1 MLKFLYIGDIH
12 ETENVPSSRI
22 DDFKET
28 VHKKRKEILQIAR
41 KNEVNA
47 ILQGGDFFDR
57 PKVSNDFLTFIL
69 SEWGIDQLLIRDTLL
84 NIQLGKASI
93 SDLSSHIKN
102 AIPMIGIIGNH
113 DLIGG
118 AIESYDKTSLSIL
131 QESGLINIV
140 SKDNPFVFKDD
151 DISVCI
157 TGTSYNFQI
166 DEDKENYI
174 IRNKTHDYHIHLA
187 HGMLM
192 NKSYGKMFKHTLI
205 QDIALETKADLTING
220 HDHTGYPLTKINDKL
235 FVNPG
240 SIVRVSSTKKEFN
253 RMPKVLLIS
262 VSKEQGLEVQE
273 IPLSCA
279 EEGEKVLTRKHI
291 TDKLELLH
299 SKMKIE
305 EIVDKV
311 KVNKGRNLNNIIE
324 NIGKAEGLESDIIDD
339 CTDRIQEMQN
349 RIEPEANPNPDY
361 VIETLELE
369 NFLSHKHSFFDFS
382 KDINILT
389 GKSRAG
395 KSAVLRAIK
404 ELQECYLV
412 NPRKAIFQNE
422 EFFRI
427 TATLSN
433 GFIISRYVENKKKG
447 KNLNGYSI
455 YNPNTD
461 TTDFYNTK
469 ALPEVQKL
477 FKFQPLK
484 ITDKKTVNTNFM
496 MQGEGWFFTT
506 NLSAQ
511 DRAKLVGY
519 SYGAHIADAVVKEVN
534 AEAKDCG
541 SYIKKNEKLLLEK
554 DNQIKDYEYLK
565 DIKNRL
571 DKLKKIQ
578 ADIIALNNRLETA
591 KALMAKK
598 IAIENKIN
606 EYKRISKELT
616 INRDAIQE
624 KLEKIRKVAEKVN
637 EANKKWEE
645 SLRILKTG
653 RLLSEYNKKFKN
665 LDLIKTKL
673 QELKEAKFLYD
684 KSYKKGFEL
693 LRKQAL
699 LKKNISLMES
709 LQTSFNKLNKISIT
723 DIVDLNNRIK
733 EIKILYEK
741 LNKILQSGKEL
752 KVQYENQAKQT
763 ERLKDTLSKELRKLG
778 SCPVCHSIL
787 NEDKINEILNK
798 A

>member
-12 ETENVPSSRI
+12 ETENIPSSRI

-28 VHKKRKEILQIAR
+28 VHKKRKEILQIA
-41 KNEVNA
+41 KTNQVNA

-57 PKVSNDFLTFIL
+57 PKVSNDFLTFL
-69 SEWGIDQLLIRDTLL
+69 LTEWGMNQLLIRDTLL
-84 NIQLGKASI
+84 NIHLGKASL
-93 SDLSSHIKN
+93 SDLSSHIEN
-102 AIPMIGIIGNH
+102 SIPIIGIIGNH

-140 SKDNPFVFKDD
+140 SKNNPFIFKDEE
-151 DISVCI
+151 ISVCI
-157 TGTSYNFQI
+157 TGSSYNFQI

-174 IRNKTHDYHIHLA
+174 IRNKSHDYHIHLA

-235 FVNPG
+235 FINPG
-240 SIVRVSSTKKEFN
+240 SIVRMSATKKEFK

-262 VSKEQGLEVQE
+262 VSKETGLQVDE
-273 IPLSCA
+273 IPLNCA
-279 EEGEKVLTRKHI
+279 EKGENVLTRKHI

-299 SKMKIE
+299 SKIKIE
-305 EIVDKV
+305 EIVKNV
-311 KVNKGRNLNNIIE
+311 KVNKGRNLNKIIE
-324 NIGKAEGLESDIIDD
+324 NIGNSEGLDKDIIDD
-339 CTDRIQEMQN
+339 CTGRIQNMQL

-361 VIETLELE
+361 VIQTLELE

-427 TATLSN
+427 TVTLSN

-455 YNPNTD
+455 YNPNTN

-469 ALPEVQKL
+469 ALPEIQKL

-534 AEAKDCG
+534 SEAKDCN

-554 DNQIKDYEYLK
+554 NNQIKSYDYLQELK
-565 DIKNRL
+565 IKL
-571 DKLKKIQ
+571 DTLKELQNKISTLNKNLELAKSLFEKKVNIEKKI
-578 ADIIALNNRLETA
+578 IAY
-591 KALMAKK
+591 
-598 IAIENKIN
+598 EN
-606 EYKRISKELT
+606 ISVELT
-616 INRDAIQE
+616 KNKVIIQE
-624 KLEKIRKVAEKVN
+624 KLEQIKELNGKVN

-645 SLRILKTG
+645 SLRILKVG
-653 RLLSEYNKKFKN
+653 KLLKKYSKKFSK
-665 LDLIKTKL
+665 LDIIKDKL
-673 QELKEAKFLYD
+673 QELKEEKFLYD
-684 KSYKKGFEL
+684 KSYKKGTE
-693 LRKQAL
+693 L
-699 LKKNISLMES
+699 LKKRNSLYKNINLMES
-709 LQTSFNKLNKISIT
+709 LQVSFNKLNSISIT
-723 DIVDLNNRIK
+723 EITNLNNKIK
-733 EIKILYEK
+733 EIQLLYEK
-741 LNKILQSGKEL
+741 LDKILKSGKEL
-752 KVQYENQAKQT
+752 KIQYEKQSKNT
-763 ERLKDTLSKELRKLG
+763 VTLKETLSNELRKLG
-778 SCPVCHSIL
+778 TCPVCHSIL
-787 NEDKINEILNK
+787 NEDKINEILN
-798 A
+798 